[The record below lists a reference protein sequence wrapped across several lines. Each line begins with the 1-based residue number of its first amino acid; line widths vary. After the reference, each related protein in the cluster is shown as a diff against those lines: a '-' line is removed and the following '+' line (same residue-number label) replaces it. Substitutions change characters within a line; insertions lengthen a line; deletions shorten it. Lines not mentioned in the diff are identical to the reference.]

1 MKNMKIEQMTLGIPS
16 MYPDQQAALEY
27 FIAHACA
34 FTGHRPQKL
43 PWGWDEIDP
52 GCAALKET
60 LAAQVEALVGKGY
73 THFLS
78 GMAPGVDT
86 WGAQT
91 VLKLRAANPALKLH
105 CILPCASQS
114 AKWTEETQAL
124 YRAVLEQADSVV
136 YVSRT
141 WTKNCALERDRFLV
155 SYASQVLAVYNGEK
169 RGGTAATVRYAR
181 KFGRNII
188 IIDPASL
195 EITRENAAE
204 LT

>member
-1 MKNMKIEQMTLGIPS
+1 MKNRPIEQLTLDIPNP
-16 MYPDQQAALEY
+16 YPEQTAALER
-27 FIAHACA
+27 FIARACA

-43 PWGWDEIDP
+43 PWGYDETDP

-60 LAAQVEALVGKGY
+60 LAAQVEALVGEGY
-73 THFLS
+73 TDFLS
-78 GMAPGVDT
+78 GMALGVDT

-114 AKWTEETQAL
+114 AKWTEEAQAL

-136 YVSRT
+136 YVSRK
-141 WTKNCALERDRFLV
+141 WTKNCSLERDSFLV

-181 KFGRNII
+181 KFGRALI
-188 IIDPASL
+188 IIDPATR
-195 EITRENAAE
+195 EITREEAAVN
-204 LT
+204 T